1 MDNITQV
8 FSDNIDAKD
17 INELLVII
25 IKILLIGKDEKM

>member
-8 FSDNIDAKD
+8 FSDNTDAKD

-25 IKILLIGKDEKM
+25 LKIMIREKDTV